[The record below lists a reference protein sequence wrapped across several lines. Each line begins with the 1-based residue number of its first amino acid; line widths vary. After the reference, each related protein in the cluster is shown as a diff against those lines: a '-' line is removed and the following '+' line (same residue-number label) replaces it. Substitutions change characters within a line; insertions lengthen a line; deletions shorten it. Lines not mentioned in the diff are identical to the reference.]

1 MAKKTTLADA
11 QKSLAAVG
19 RSGGQVFR
27 SIALMAADSVLRTV
41 ENAAGSGKAAVRQA
55 AAPKKRRA
63 KKRTAK
69 KATRKAA
76 VKAAKKTAKKTVK
89 RAAKKTKRL
98 AKRPWPKRVRRPKVP
113 LKNAKHP
120 SAVHDNRPCVAGL
133 RAGFL
138 FVYFHTPI
146 SPATAA
152 SR

>member
-19 RSGGQVFR
+19 RSGGKVFR

-55 AAPKKRRA
+55 AGPKKRRA

-69 KATRKAA
+69 KGTRKTA
-76 VKAAKKTAKKTVK
+76 VKAAKKAAKKTVK
-89 RAAKKTKRL
+89 RAAKT
-98 AKRPWPKRVRRPKVP
+98 AKRVAKKTVTKARKATKTATKKR
-113 LKNAKHP
+113 
-120 SAVHDNRPCVAGL
+120 
-133 RAGFL
+133 RA
-138 FVYFHTPI
+138 
-146 SPATAA
+146 SKR